1 MGERGM
7 TLSGGQRQRL
17 ALARALYS
25 GAELYLLDDIFS
37 GLDGATAAHVA
48 RHAIYGLMREKGA
61 TVVLVTHA
69 IDLLYGADVVVGMGG
84 GRIRSQAR
92 IVVTGE
98 QRRQVEAEGQREE
111 EEQGGKVEGPK
122 SEEPPLG
129 EEEGRE
135 EGGVK
140 LDVYAQYVRCMGRGV
155 SAALLLVMLGM
166 QLSANA
172 FNFWL
177 GRWAHDV
184 GRYSDQDFL
193 TISATIAGINSL
205 MTLLRSFLFAYAG
218 LRAAK
223 VLHDQLLGAMLHT
236 AIAFFDATPLGTS
249 HLPAVSLIL
258 LVLSLGDRSAPDQGP
273 SAYHLHGWQAGSS
286 IALRRTRTRSTTSC
300 PSCSTS
306 SSHRWEGLSEY
317 HHMAYLNI
325 FIVVS
330 A

>member
-1 MGERGM
+1 M

-17 ALARALYS
+17 SLARALYS

-84 GRIRSQAR
+84 GRILSKAR

-98 QRRQVEAEGQREE
+98 QRRQVEDEGQREE
-111 EEQGGKVEGPK
+111 EEQGGKLEGPK

-140 LDVYAQYVRCMGRGV
+140 LDVYAQYIRCMGRGV
-155 SAALLLVMLGM
+155 SALLLLVMLGM

-184 GRYSDQDFL
+184 GRYSDHDFL

-218 LRAAK
+218 LRAAR

-258 LVLSLGDRSAPDQGP
+258 LLVYTILSYWVTDLSLIKVHVHIICMAGRILNRFAQDTYAIDDQLP
-273 SAYHLHGWQAGSS
+273 F
-286 IALRRTRTRSTTSC
+286 
-300 PSCSTS
+300 
-306 SSHRWEGLSEY
+306 
-317 HHMAYLNI
+317 MLNI
-325 FIVVS
+325 FLAQVGMLI
-330 A
+330 